1 MIQPS
6 ITVMMPCYN
15 NAKYLPE
22 AIESVLSQTYR
33 DFELLIIDD
42 ASTDSSVE
50 IVQACADPRIR
61 LVRNDNNRGI
71 AAVRNQLLSLATGR
85 FLTSLDGDDIYCSP
99 QKLEKE
105 LSLIQTADTAS
116 TPVIAYSDVQWITA
130 SGQVI
135 SQVSRSASPR
145 EGLIFQGLL
154 DRAIMIPRDF
164 LLSAELARDVGGFDE
179 SLAIYEDWD
188 YKLRLARRAR
198 FAYTNHVAIG
208 YRRHGAGLSAV
219 SKAKHAHY
227 QGLIKRKYGIH
238 GFERSSMDWARKII
252 RKSSLFASNKAA

>member
-1 MIQPS
+1 MTQPS
-6 ITVMMPCYN
+6 VTVMMPCYN
-15 NAKYLPE
+15 NSKYIFE
-22 AIESVLSQTYR
+22 AIQSVLSQTHR

-42 ASTDSSVE
+42 ASTDDSVQ

-71 AAVRNQLLSLATGR
+71 AAVRNQLLSLATGKY
-85 FLTSLDGDDIYCSP
+85 LTSLDGDDIYCSP
-99 QKLEKE
+99 KKLEKE
-105 LSLIQTADTAS
+105 LSLIES
-116 TPVIAYSDVQWITA
+116 TDEAPGPLIVYSDVHLITA
-130 SGQVI
+130 DGQVI
-135 SQVSRSASPR
+135 SQASRTASPR

-154 DRAIMIPRDF
+154 ERSIMIPRDF

-179 SLAIYEDWD
+179 SLPIYEDWD

-219 SKAKHAHY
+219 SKAKHEQY
-227 QGLIKRKYGIH
+227 RGLIKRKYGIH
-238 GFERSSMDWARKII
+238 GFERRSTDWVRRIM
-252 RKSSLFASNKAA
+252 RKSPLFASNKAA